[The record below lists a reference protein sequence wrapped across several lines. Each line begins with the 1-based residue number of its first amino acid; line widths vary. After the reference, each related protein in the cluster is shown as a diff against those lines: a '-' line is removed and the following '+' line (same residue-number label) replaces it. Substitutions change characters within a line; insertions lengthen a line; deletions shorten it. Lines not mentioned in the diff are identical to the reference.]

1 MDEYEQY
8 LADVEYEQYL
18 RQAQQQSV
26 NSAMSRSGGPV
37 PQPAPTPA
45 LPPFAQN
52 QSSQLGPDY
61 SQSLGQNAL
70 KGITD
75 LPDSVAHMASDAYG
89 FASDPIGSFQ
99 RAGVEGTAR
108 TVGPLAMGTAG
119 ALSLGGLGATAGSFL
134 GPLGTI
140 AGGAIGGGLGLGAGL
155 LGFDATTNFLTGTD
169 KPVDEY
175 LKDFAYNS
183 TQGGMFEGGAR
194 GIGAAGRGIKKVGY
208 DPFTPAGTD
217 IKVGSELLKQVPDLA
232 QQIDAGYA
240 NSVDVPPTF
249 LDKRSLGELTG
260 NDALKAAQ
268 RTIERSGNEAYGRSA
283 EARTARNDAQL
294 KYLDAI
300 EQSPATAADA
310 QAAMQGS
317 FDSRIAAAQDAMN
330 SAKGAVDTQLIDLAP
345 KIDPMDAG
353 ATIRD
358 MAQSSKDARRGIIS
372 KKFEAAGDGVVD
384 ITDVQTVAADTMP
397 AYFREV
403 GKQASPELQTLVEQ
417 LTRTAE
423 AEPSSILD
431 LNGDPIVR
439 PITYSLKDVQAL
451 RSKALDIANG
461 SDKATAR
468 VAGDIAAALL
478 KVGEDAAASGRI
490 PPESV
495 KNWKEGI
502 SLRKKLGTDYESTA
516 NPTKSVLAK
525 QPYGDPRIEASRVP
539 EKYFKPGTRG
549 TKEAILN
556 YKEVVGASE
565 QALEPL
571 YRYATDSF
579 RDYAVKDGVV
589 DSAKAKKWLDRHSTS
604 LEQLPEL
611 KKQLSDVH
619 SAQQFLNEKFGDLT
633 RTQAEM
639 EKGAAKQFL
648 QADPEKA
655 IQAMLS
661 GKDMVRRT
669 TATVQYLKANDA
681 DAVAGLRRGVI
692 EHLKN
697 KAFKPD
703 NMGGIEEALAGGTF
717 KGKVLGGVLTNEYT
731 RIKPALTRSKLFTES
746 QIKAMDYLYND
757 KNSQLSI
764 DNAKAPGGSDTMQL
778 SSTMATMF
786 RAAGDGFIRNVPFG
800 RTISSVVLPVLKA
813 IPADAFKLR
822 MEEALL
828 NPRIARDLV
837 QKATAKNMTRTAMEI
852 FKDEFT
858 AAGAIRSATST
869 SAVVSKPAIKKQ
881 EQVTSKVS
889 FPNPTD
895 LLNPPAK
902 GELRK
907 TTIGNRGY

>member
-8 LADVEYEQYL
+8 LADAEYEQYL
-18 RQAQQQSV
+18 QQAQQQSV
-26 NSAMSRSGGPV
+26 ANAMGRAGPT
-37 PQPAPTPA
+37 PQPAPTPT
-45 LPPFAQN
+45 LPPFARDY
-52 QSSQLGPDY
+52 SSQLGPDY
-61 SQSLGQNAL
+61 NQSLGQNAL

-75 LPDSVAHMASDAYG
+75 LPGSVAHMAGDAYS
-89 FASDPIGSFQ
+89 FASHPIQSFQ
-99 RAGVEGTAR
+99 DAGIEGTAR

-119 ALSLGGLGATAGSFL
+119 ALSLGGLGAAGGSFL
-134 GPLGTI
+134 GPVGTVI
-140 AGGAIGGGLGLGAGL
+140 GGAIGGGLGLGAGL

-183 TQGGMFEGGAR
+183 TQGGVFEGGAR
-194 GIGAAGRGIKKVGY
+194 GIGAAGRGVKKVAY
-208 DPFTPAGTD
+208 DPFTPVGTEL
-217 IKVGSELLKQVPDLA
+217 KVGNELLRQVPDLA

-268 RTIERSGNEAYGRSA
+268 RTIERTGNEAYGRSA

-317 FDSRIAAAQDAMN
+317 FDSRITAAQDAMN

-358 MAQSSKDARRGIIS
+358 MAQQSKDARRGIIS
-372 KKFEAAGDGVVD
+372 NKFEAAGDGVVD
-384 ITDVQTVAADTMP
+384 ITHVQTVAADKMP

-417 LTRTAE
+417 LTKTAE
-423 AEPSSILD
+423 ASPSSILD

-439 PITYSLKDVQAL
+439 PVTYSLKDIQAL

-478 KVGEDAAASGRI
+478 KSGEDAAASGRI
-490 PPESV
+490 PPEAV
-495 KNWKEGI
+495 KSWKEGI

-525 QPYGDPRIEASRVP
+525 QPHGDPRIEASRVP
-539 EKYFKPGTRG
+539 DKYFKPGTRG

-619 SAQQFLNEKFGDLT
+619 GAQQFLNEKFGDLA

-639 EKGAAKQFL
+639 ERGATKQFL

-655 IQAMLS
+655 IPLMLS

-669 TATVQYLKANDA
+669 IATVQYLKANDA

-692 EHLKN
+692 EHLKS

-703 NMGGIEEALAGGTF
+703 QMGGVEEALAGGTF

-746 QIKAMDYLYND
+746 QIKALDYLYND

-786 RAAGDGFIRNVPFG
+786 RAAGDSFIRNIPGG
-800 RTISSVVLPVLKA
+800 RTVSAILLPVLKA
-813 IPADAFKLR
+813 IPADAFKLK

-837 QKATAKNMTRTAMEI
+837 QKATAKNLARTAMEI

-858 AAGAIRSATST
+858 AAGVIRATT
-869 SAVVSKPAIKKQ
+869 TAEVVASKPIKRQ
-881 EQVTSKVS
+881 EQITSKTS
-889 FPNPTD
+889 FPKPEL
-895 LLNPPAK
+895 LLNPPSK
-902 GELRK
+902 R
-907 TTIGNRGY
+907 Y